1 MVEIPAALEQLAAE
15 RGLGP
20 CDHRFRRRVTIFSVL
35 GVFAAA
41 GVVLLLLMLS
51 AAPVV
56 VLALPIWIA
65 WLLVQRRRGGGLY
78 LFTGGF
84 VVVRGW
90 TVPQVVTW
98 DEVEEIRREG
108 MVVTAF
114 QVPVTE
120 SNDYHVELKNRV
132 LSVTLDSTYED
143 FQKAATIM
151 RSRVRRTGAR

>member
-20 CDHRFRRRVTIFSVL
+20 CDHRFPRRITALTVL
-35 GVFAAA
+35 GVVSAT

-51 AAPVV
+51 AAPVIV
-56 VLALPIWIA
+56 VALPIWVA
-65 WLLVQRRRGGGLY
+65 WLLLQRRRGGALY
-78 LFTGGF
+78 LFDGGF

-108 MVVTAF
+108 VVVTAF
-114 QVPVTE
+114 RVPVTE
-120 SNDYHVELKNRV
+120 SSDYQVELKGR
-132 LSVTLDSTYED
+132 LMAVTLDSSYED
-143 FQKAATIM
+143 YQQAATIM
-151 RSRVRRTGAR
+151 RARVR